1 MINIET
7 TEFGTALN
15 LQYSAATERQG
26 ANIVM
31 NEKNRRDRSVL
42 VVEDEPRILRF
53 LSISLRASGYNV
65 VSTMRGDQAIDLVKS
80 EKPDI
85 IILDVFLP
93 GADGFEVLK
102 ELRIF
107 SQLPV
112 IVMSARDSLGS
123 NALELGA
130 TEFLA
135 KPFKPEQLVQRM
147 KAILGE

>member
-1 MINIET
+1 
-7 TEFGTALN
+7 
-15 LQYSAATERQG
+15 
-26 ANIVM
+26 M

-85 IILDVFLP
+85 IVLDVFLP

-102 ELRIF
+102 ELRTF

-112 IVMSARDSLGS
+112 IVMSARDSLGPE
-123 NALELGA
+123 ALALGA
-130 TEFLA
+130 TEFMA
-135 KPFKPEQLVQRM
+135 KPFRPEQLIQKMRN
-147 KAILGE
+147 ILCG

>member
-1 MINIET
+1 
-7 TEFGTALN
+7 
-15 LQYSAATERQG
+15 
-26 ANIVM
+26 M
-31 NEKNRRDRSVL
+31 NEKSKHNGLVL

-53 LSISLRASGYNV
+53 LSISLKASGYNII
-65 VSTMRGDQAIDLVKS
+65 TAIRGDQVIDLVKS

-102 ELRIF
+102 ELRTF
-107 SQLPV
+107 SRLPV
-112 IVMSARDSLGS
+112 IAMSARDSLGPE
-123 NALELGA
+123 ALKLGA
-130 TEFLA
+130 TEFLG

>member
-1 MINIET
+1 M
-7 TEFGTALN
+7 
-15 LQYSAATERQG
+15 
-26 ANIVM
+26 VM
-31 NEKNRRDRSVL
+31 NEKNRRNRLVL

-53 LSISLRASGYNV
+53 LSISLRASGYNII
-65 VSTMRGDQAIDLVKS
+65 TAIRGDQVIDLVKS

-85 IILDVFLP
+85 IVLDVFLP

-102 ELRIF
+102 ELRTF

-135 KPFKPEQLVQRM
+135 KPFKPEQLIRGIRN
-147 KAILGE
+147 ILGE

>member
-1 MINIET
+1 MISIET

-31 NEKNRRDRSVL
+31 SEKNRRDRLVL

-85 IILDVFLP
+85 IVLDVFLP

-102 ELRIF
+102 ELRTF

-112 IVMSARDSLGS
+112 IVMSARDSLGPE
-123 NALELGA
+123 ALALGA
-130 TEFLA
+130 TEFVA
-135 KPFKPEQLVQRM
+135 KPFRPEQLIQGIRN
-147 KAILGE
+147 ILCE

>member
-1 MINIET
+1 M
-7 TEFGTALN
+7 
-15 LQYSAATERQG
+15 
-26 ANIVM
+26 VM
-31 NEKNRRDRSVL
+31 NEKSRRNRLVL

-53 LSISLRASGYNV
+53 LSISLRASGYNII
-65 VSTMRGDQAIDLVKS
+65 TAIRGDQVIDLVKS

-85 IILDVFLP
+85 IVLDVFLP

-102 ELRIF
+102 ELRTF

-135 KPFKPEQLVQRM
+135 KPFKPEQLIRGIRN
-147 KAILGE
+147 ILGE

>member
-1 MINIET
+1 
-7 TEFGTALN
+7 
-15 LQYSAATERQG
+15 
-26 ANIVM
+26 M

-85 IILDVFLP
+85 IVLDVFLP
-93 GADGFEVLK
+93 GADGFEVLR
-102 ELRIF
+102 ELRTF

-112 IVMSARDSLGS
+112 IVMSARDSLGPE
-123 NALELGA
+123 ALALGA
-130 TEFLA
+130 TEFMA
-135 KPFKPEQLVQRM
+135 KPFRPEQLIQKMRN
-147 KAILGE
+147 ILLE